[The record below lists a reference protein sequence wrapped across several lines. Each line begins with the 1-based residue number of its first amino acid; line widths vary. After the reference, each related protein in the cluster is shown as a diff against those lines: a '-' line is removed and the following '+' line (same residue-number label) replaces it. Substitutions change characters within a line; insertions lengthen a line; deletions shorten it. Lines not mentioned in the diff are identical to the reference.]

1 MGGGR
6 IGRVPCRPG
15 VCWEMQTPHDSWVQ
29 DRGLELESGI
39 SVLGKNQIK
48 KSLSQVELYEN
59 VFLCVNMIGY
69 QQFYKL
75 YKLSLPLT
83 TPLAIAVNVQVYGC
97 ESWTIKKAE
106 NDALEMWC

>member
-6 IGRVPCRPG
+6 IGRVLCRPG

-75 YKLSLPLT
+75 YKLSLPLA